1 MENSN
6 NTGKIIGALF
16 VGALAGAALGILFA
30 PAKGSVTRG
39 KLANGARD
47 MADDFKKRM
56 KEEAIALRNKA
67 EELESLA
74 EEKISGMSAN
84 GKHKMDAVISHS

>member
-39 KLANGARD
+39 KLANGAKD
-47 MADDFKKRM
+47 MAEDFKKKM
-56 KEEAIALRNKA
+56 KEEAIALRLKA
-67 EELESLA
+67 EELEELA
-74 EEKISGMSAN
+74 QEKISGMSAN
-84 GKHKMDAVISHS
+84 GKHKAEATKSHS